1 MNWSR
6 RGALRRSAARRAR
19 GGILLE
25 LLVSIAIFAA
35 GAALT
40 LTALQSALD
49 GVRRAELRARA
60 EDLAASRLAELDAG
74 LVSIGDLRDSGDGD
88 GDDAARLDDDALS
101 VTIEILQA
109 PGAARGSA
117 LSLARATVR
126 AQADVAAGSDGAVL
140 AVAERVVRTKDS
152 AQ

>member
-1 MNWSR
+1 MNSSR
-6 RGALRRSAARRAR
+6 RGALRHSAARKVR

-25 LLVSIAIFAA
+25 LLVAIAIFAA

-40 LTALQSALD
+40 LSALQSALD

-74 LVSIGDLRDSGDGD
+74 LVSIGDLGDSDDGD
-88 GDDAARLDDDALS
+88 HSQDDGDADALA
-101 VTIEILQA
+101 VTIEILPA

-126 AQADVAAGSDGAVL
+126 MRADAAAGADGAVL
-140 AVAERVVRTKDS
+140 AVAERVVRTS
-152 AQ
+152 EGAR

>member
-6 RGALRRSAARRAR
+6 RGAARRAR

-25 LLVSIAIFAA
+25 LLVAIAIFAA

-40 LTALQSALD
+40 LTALRSALD
-49 GVRRAELRARA
+49 GVRRAEMRARA

-74 LVSIGDLRDSGDGD
+74 LVSIGDLRDSGEEDGD
-88 GDDAARLDDDALS
+88 GDAAGPGDDALA
-101 VTIEILQA
+101 VTIEVLPA

-126 AQADVAAGSDGAVL
+126 TRAGAEAGSDGAVL
-140 AVAERVVRTKDS
+140 AVAERVVRTKDG
-152 AQ
+152 AR

>member
-101 VTIEILQA
+101 VTIEILPA

-140 AVAERVVRTKDS
+140 AVAERVVRTKDG

>member
-1 MNWSR
+1 LNWSR

-101 VTIEILQA
+101 VTIEILPA

-140 AVAERVVRTKDS
+140 AVAERVVRTKDG

>member
-1 MNWSR
+1 
-6 RGALRRSAARRAR
+6 LRRSAARRAR

-88 GDDAARLDDDALS
+88 DDDDALLGDDALA
-101 VTIEILQA
+101 VTIEILPA

-140 AVAERVVRTKDS
+140 AVAERVVRTKDG

>member
-1 MNWSR
+1 LNWSR

-88 GDDAARLDDDALS
+88 GGDARLDDDALS
-101 VTIEILQA
+101 VTIEILPA
-109 PGAARGSA
+109 HGAARGSA

-126 AQADVAAGSDGAVL
+126 AQSDVAAGSDGAVL
-140 AVAERVVRTKDS
+140 AVAERVVRTKDG

>member
-1 MNWSR
+1 MTWSR

-25 LLVSIAIFAA
+25 LLIAIAIFVA

-49 GVRRAELRARA
+49 GVRRADLRARA

-74 LVSIGDLRDSGDGD
+74 LVSLGDLRDAD
-88 GDDAARLDDDALS
+88 DDAARAQLDDDALT
-101 VTIEILQA
+101 VTVEILPV

-126 AQADVAAGSDGAVL
+126 TRAAALQGADGAVV
-140 AVAERVVRTKDS
+140 AVAERVVRTEGD
-152 AQ
+152 AP

>member
-1 MNWSR
+1 M
-6 RGALRRSAARRAR
+6 
-19 GGILLE
+19 
-25 LLVSIAIFAA
+25 SIAIFAA

-88 GDDAARLDDDALS
+88 GGDAARLDDDALS
-101 VTIEILQA
+101 VTIEILPA
-109 PGAARGSA
+109 PAAARGSA

-126 AQADVAAGSDGAVL
+126 AQSDVAAGSDGAVL
-140 AVAERVVRTKDS
+140 AVAERVVRTKDG

>member
-1 MNWSR
+1 M
-6 RGALRRSAARRAR
+6 A
-19 GGILLE
+19 
-25 LLVSIAIFAA
+25 IAIFAA

-49 GVRRAELRARA
+49 GVRRAEMRARA

-74 LVSIGDLRDSGDGD
+74 IVSIGDLRDSGDDDGD
-88 GDDAARLDDDALS
+88 AAGLGDDALA
-101 VTIEILQA
+101 VTIEILPA

-126 AQADVAAGSDGAVL
+126 ARADAEAGSDGAVL
-140 AVAERVVRTKDS
+140 AVAERVVRTKDG
-152 AQ
+152 AP

>member
-1 MNWSR
+1 LNWSR

-88 GDDAARLDDDALS
+88 GGDARLDDDALS
-101 VTIEILQA
+101 VTIEILPA

-126 AQADVAAGSDGAVL
+126 AQSDVAAGSDGAVL
-140 AVAERVVRTKDS
+140 AVAERVVRTKDG

>member
-1 MNWSR
+1 M
-6 RGALRRSAARRAR
+6 
-19 GGILLE
+19 
-25 LLVSIAIFAA
+25 SIAIFAA

-88 GDDAARLDDDALS
+88 GDDARLDDDALS
-101 VTIEILQA
+101 VTIEILPA

-126 AQADVAAGSDGAVL
+126 AQSDVAAGSDGAVL
-140 AVAERVVRTKDS
+140 AVAERVVRTKDG

>member
-1 MNWSR
+1 M
-6 RGALRRSAARRAR
+6 
-19 GGILLE
+19 
-25 LLVSIAIFAA
+25 SIAIFAA

-60 EDLAASRLAELDAG
+60 EDLAASRLAEFDAG

-88 GDDAARLDDDALS
+88 GGDAARLGDDARLDDDALS
-101 VTIEILQA
+101 VTIEILPA

-140 AVAERVVRTKDS
+140 AVAERVVRTKDG

>member
-1 MNWSR
+1 M
-6 RGALRRSAARRAR
+6 
-19 GGILLE
+19 
-25 LLVSIAIFAA
+25 SIAIFAA

-88 GDDAARLDDDALS
+88 GGDAARLGDDDALS
-101 VTIEILQA
+101 VTIEILPA

-126 AQADVAAGSDGAVL
+126 AQSDVAAGSDGAVL
-140 AVAERVVRTKDS
+140 AVAERVVRTKDG

>member
-1 MNWSR
+1 LNWSR

-101 VTIEILQA
+101 VTIEILPA

-126 AQADVAAGSDGAVL
+126 AQSDVAAGSDGAVL
-140 AVAERVVRTKDS
+140 AVAERVVRTKDG

>member
-1 MNWSR
+1 M
-6 RGALRRSAARRAR
+6 
-19 GGILLE
+19 
-25 LLVSIAIFAA
+25 SIAIFAA

-88 GDDAARLDDDALS
+88 GGDARLDDDALS
-101 VTIEILQA
+101 VTIEILPA

-126 AQADVAAGSDGAVL
+126 AQSDVAAGSDGAVL
-140 AVAERVVRTKDS
+140 AVAERVVRTKDG